1 VLSVGPGARQ
11 FSPSQDLP
19 VGESPPVGNLDY
31 RHRPGYRLEVKTAGS
46 AVSGSGRVAQLCL
59 VVREFLFFGMEW
71 PGKLAIWKCSGCR
84 KESGRAREVLRGWRA
99 LFASREAEARYRCR
113 EYSRT
118 EEDVGKSSKSPEG
131 QQPLDHAGKRRRD
144 ISASQTCALQRD
156 DYDCRERWLWLI
168 LRTVRRLRGRPGYPR
183 STATPCA
190 NWGRPEPIKRIRIS
204 VNITRA

>member
-19 VGESPPVGNLDY
+19 VGESPPVGNLHY

-118 EEDVGKSSKSPEG
+118 EEDVGTRVWRVNRPKARSHQKGNSPWITLENVDVTF
-131 QQPLDHAGKRRRD
+131 LLLRRARF
-144 ISASQTCALQRD
+144 
-156 DYDCRERWLWLI
+156 
-168 LRTVRRLRGRPGYPR
+168 RGMIMIVG
-183 STATPCA
+183 ST
-190 NWGRPEPIKRIRIS
+190 GFG
-204 VNITRA
+204 